1 MKKTMII
8 LLVLITFHTSFKAQ
22 DLRGEVLSYETVI
35 NRVHLVKGNR
45 GILNLVS
52 DTVVDGAVESL
63 TAVLLDKDGNRVR
76 TETYTSRMIG
86 GGVRGTFFSLTSDTV
101 KRIDGRIDTETG
113 SMIFWGN
120 DLETETLH
128 FERRGFDYET
138 PWDELANWTDY
149 TYRNG
154 RLIQESTMSNSMIAQ
169 STAVNYEYNTDGTI
183 KSRVFEN
190 KTTGRKERMD
200 YYCHNG
206 RIDSM
211 EISYFNYSGNEI
223 GPDYNPTVKGNLNN
237 TLMFASGAATASD
250 FRRAKQYYTYS
261 ADGSYQIIH
270 KNDGTDK
277 TEYYNKEGRLLKT
290 VLPDGTVYN
299 NRYNNNGDPLLESKV
314 FKDRIETTKYDLYKY
329 DNHGNWTR
337 RLVYISDEDGFLIPD
352 HVEYRRFC
360 YRNGE
365 RYNSSAFRDVKLK
378 PWYVHVVVSD
388 DSNSNSDI
396 FVQDFSLG
404 EEMKDVNESFLNQLK
419 MLPGFEVDA
428 NGNYTL
434 EGHPLIITKVVA
446 E

>member
-113 SMIFWGN
+113 GMIFFGN

-154 RLIQESTMSNSMIAQ
+154 RLIQELTMSNSMIAQ

-237 TLMFASGAATASD
+237 TLMQNSITHIPLTAVI
-250 FRRAKQYYTYS
+250 RLNIKMTERTRQNT
-261 ADGSYQIIH
+261 II
-270 KNDGTDK
+270 K
-277 TEYYNKEGRLLKT
+277 KE
-290 VLPDGTVYN
+290 D
-299 NRYNNNGDPLLESKV
+299 
-314 FKDRIETTKYDLYKY
+314 
-329 DNHGNWTR
+329 
-337 RLVYISDEDGFLIPD
+337 
-352 HVEYRRFC
+352 C
-360 YRNGE
+360 
-365 RYNSSAFRDVKLK
+365 
-378 PWYVHVVVSD
+378 
-388 DSNSNSDI
+388 
-396 FVQDFSLG
+396 
-404 EEMKDVNESFLNQLK
+404 
-419 MLPGFEVDA
+419 
-428 NGNYTL
+428 
-434 EGHPLIITKVVA
+434 
-446 E
+446 